1 MSNMVTHYGNTTN
14 YWRAWAD
21 LHWDEY
27 EDRVEYWI
35 NGGTQAVNYGFDISS
50 GIDVSGWIDGT
61 AGYGSGGMSS
71 SYGGYEYTWHLNQN
85 PKKTIWKKYGTAQT
99 IGCGIKATNSSGFM
113 NGTSETWWN
122 ETVAARAYSA
132 PSAPTN
138 CKAVR
143 NSATQCTVTWTNNA
157 TSTSEAR
164 PYTGIIVQRSTNG
177 GSWSNLATLGV
188 VTSYT
193 DKTTTD
199 GNYYSYRVIAKNSAG
214 NSGASNSATIYSPA
228 LAPTGL
234 TVSRVSDTS
243 IALKWNSTASSA
255 RPWSAVKVYRQDN
268 SGSATQVATLGSAT
282 SWTDGSVKSG
292 HRYRYYLVA
301 SNGFGGNET
310 GWSAYVYT
318 TPDAISNLTA
328 TKPTTT
334 TVKLTGA
341 KPAYADGYE
350 FQVSSDGG
358 SNWKAASLFADWT
371 DSAPPA
377 GQIVYR
383 ARAYKAQGG
392 SANASTV
399 LYSAWAQSNSVQTIV
414 APNAPSVTL
423 SASVLAYGNAQ
434 TVTWVR
440 NHPDGTAQAKAQ
452 VEITN
457 PSGTVQTVDVSGST
471 ASHTFT
477 PSVNGTWKVRVRT
490 YGLYAAW
497 GAWSGYSTFTMA
509 ALPVVSFTFPQKDGD
524 KITKLPLDATWSATD
539 STGISSQHI
548 ELYGEGGSLIAQLD
562 PATDQRAW
570 SMTPALGL
578 ANGASYTLKIRVRG
592 GSSLES
598 TASRTFATEWTNP
611 NAATVDTEVTDGLG
625 VRLFVREKDH
635 SDALEAITAVDV
647 VRVNP
652 DGSRVELAH
661 HVQCGYE
668 LTDPIPPLNTAYA
681 YEVTAYAAAG
691 ATMTTTVECN
701 VDGHDWAALN
711 FGYRADMPFVA
722 KYNPSLSTQREQQG
736 EAYHFA
742 DGGERGGLP
751 SWYALDE
758 VDVSHDMGFTI
769 VGEDAFKRFRASC
782 ATNSE
787 CYQRDPF
794 GGVRFC
800 AVNWSWVCKPGNKKT
815 FEVTA
820 SLTELAWEE
829 PPYA

>member
-85 PKKTIWKKYGTAQT
+85 PKKTIWKKYGTSQT

-122 ETVAARAYSA
+122 ETVAARPYST

-138 CKAVR
+138 CKAAR
-143 NSATQCTVTWTNNA
+143 NSATKCTVTWTNNA

-164 PYTGIIVQRSTNG
+164 PYTGIIVQRSANG

-193 DKTTTD
+193 DNTTSD

-214 NSGASNSATIYSPA
+214 NSGASNAATIYSPA

-243 IALKWNSTASSA
+243 IALKWNSAASSA
-255 RPWSAVKVYRQDN
+255 RPWSAVKVYRQDG
-268 SGSATQVATLGSAT
+268 SGSTTQVATLGSAT
-282 SWTDGSVKSG
+282 SWTDGSAKAG
-292 HRYRYYLVA
+292 HRYRYYLAA
-301 SNGFGGNET
+301 SNSFGGNET
-310 GWSAYVYT
+310 GWSGYVYT

-334 TVKLTGA
+334 TVKLTGT

-358 SNWKAASLFADWT
+358 SNWKAASLSADWT

-392 SANASTV
+392 STNASTV

-423 SASVLAYGNAQ
+423 SASVLPIGEAQ
-434 TVTWVR
+434 TVSWVK
-440 NHPDGTAQAKAQ
+440 NHPDGTEQAKAQ

-457 PSGTVQTVDVSGST
+457 PSGTVQTIDVSGST
-471 ASHTFT
+471 SSYTKYMGT
-477 PSVNGTWKVRVRT
+477 NGTWKVRVRT

-497 GAWSGYSTFTMA
+497 GAWSGYQTFTVA
-509 ALPVVSFTFPQKDGD
+509 SLPNVWFTFPQSDGD
-524 KITKLPLDATWSATD
+524 KITKLPLDATWNASD

-548 ELYGEGGSLIAQLD
+548 EFYGEGGGLIAQLD

-578 ANGASYTLKIRVRG
+578 ANGASYTLKLRVRG

-598 TASRTFATEWTNP
+598 TASRTFVTEWTNP

-635 SDALEAITAVDV
+635 SDELEDITAVDV

-652 DGSRVELAH
+652 DGSRVELAR

-668 LTDPIPPLNTAYA
+668 LTDPIPPLGVGYQ
-681 YEVTAYAAAG
+681 YEVTSYAAAG
-691 ATMTTTVECN
+691 ATAQTVVEN
-701 VDGHDWAALN
+701 LVGSHGKSVLS
-711 FGYRADMPFVA
+711 FGYRADSALVA
-722 KYNPSLSTQREQQG
+722 ELNPTLDGSYQRQG

-742 DGGERGGLP
+742 DGGNMKGLP
-751 SWYALDE
+751 SWYALDA
-758 VDVSHDMGFTI
+758 VDVSHNVGFSL
-769 VGEDAFKRFRASC
+769 VGEDAFTAFRANYANQSV
-782 ATNSE
+782 
-787 CYQRDPF
+787 CYYRDPM
-794 GGVRFC
+794 GGVSMC
-800 AVNWSWVCKPGNKKT
+800 NVGWSWSVTVGTPVA
-815 FEVTA
+815 FDVTA
-820 SLTELAWEE
+820 QLTELAWEE